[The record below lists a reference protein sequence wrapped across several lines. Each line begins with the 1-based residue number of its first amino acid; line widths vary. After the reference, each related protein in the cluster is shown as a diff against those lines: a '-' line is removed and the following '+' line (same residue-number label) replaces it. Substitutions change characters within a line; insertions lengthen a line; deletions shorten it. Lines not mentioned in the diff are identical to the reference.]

1 MSAAGHSLLFARDD
15 HSGRR
20 FLVDTGAAVSVLPY
34 KPIAG
39 RPDSYLNA
47 ANGSKIA
54 TYGTRTLPLRLGG
67 NAYSHTFVLAD
78 VSNPIL
84 GADFLGANNLI
95 VNVSAKWL
103 THASTYAS
111 LDLEPTSYA
120 PTGLAPVLTSDFD
133 SILLEF
139 PDVLRP
145 TFDEPTV
152 RHAVQ
157 HHIPTTGPPVSSKVR
172 RLSPERLA
180 QAKAE
185 FDRML
190 RMGIIRRSSSPW
202 ASPLHLVPKADG
214 TFRPCGDYRRL
225 NNATENDK
233 YPLPH
238 LHDFVDRLHGA
249 QFFSR
254 IDLIRGYHQIPV
266 NPDDVPKT
274 AIITPFGLFEFVR
287 TPFGLKGAAQAFQR
301 LMDTTLRGLDFA
313 FVYLDDILVASQTAQ
328 EHQSHLR
335 QVLRLLHNAGLKVNP
350 QKCLLGQP
358 ELDFLGHHVSATGIR
373 PLPARVATIT
383 DLPTPSRKK
392 DLQRALGMFN
402 FYHRFIPRLAETLRP
417 LYSALRDRTDKI
429 TWSDERITAFERAKA
444 DLASAT
450 LLHFPDPS
458 APLALTTDASEIAV
472 GAVLE
477 QYSKG
482 MWQPLSFFSRQ
493 LRHAEIKYSAYDKE
507 LLAIYLAVHHFR
519 HWVEGR
525 SFRIFTDHRPLIPA
539 FQKATT
545 PLSSRQQRH
554 LARISEFSTDIQHV
568 SGKLNVVA
576 DVLSRLPSIQAM
588 EPVYS
593 SWDWPLFAEE
603 QSKDEN
609 VTNFITSP
617 RNLQVQPVEICGSQV
632 ICDISLGYGRPIV
645 PLSFRRRVFDV
656 MHNLSHP
663 SVRTTKRSITK
674 HFVWPQV
681 AKDVGQWARECLQ
694 CQANKT
700 HRHTK
705 APIGEFPA
713 VSQRFEH
720 VHIDLVGPLPSS
732 RGYRYLLTAID
743 RFSRWPEAFPL
754 PETSTAACAQAFL
767 SGWISRYGLPAIITS
782 DNGPQFI
789 SDLWK
794 QLSDSLGITLQ
805 RTTSYHP
812 QSNGI
817 LERFHRSLKT
827 VLRARMN
834 GPDWV
839 DQLPWAL
846 LGLRT
851 QAKEDLQTSPAELVF
866 GEPLQI
872 PGLPLRRSVEDPP
885 EFLNRLRSDVIRL
898 LPTPTSFHG
907 EQQSYV
913 PADLRTADYVF
924 VRQDSPRTSLQPPYR
939 GPYRVLERGEK
950 DFLIHL
956 GTREER
962 ISIDRLKRATV
973 DRSSL
978 VPATAPKRGRPRR
991 T

>member
-1 MSAAGHSLLFARDD
+1 MNAAGHSLLFARDD

-34 KPIAG
+34 KSTG
-39 RPDSYLNA
+39 GSPDAFLSA

-95 VNVSAKWL
+95 VNVSAKCL

-120 PTGLAPVLTSDFD
+120 PTGLAPVLTSCFD
-133 SILLEF
+133 TTLLEF
-139 PDVLRP
+139 PDLLRP

-152 RHAVQ
+152 PHAVQ

-225 NNATENDK
+225 NNVTENDK

-238 LHDFVDRLHGA
+238 LHDFIDHLHGCK
-249 QFFSR
+249 FFSR

-266 NPDDVPKT
+266 HPADVPKT
-274 AIITPFGLFEFVR
+274 AIITPFGLFEFLR

-301 LMDTTLRGLDFA
+301 LMDATLRGLDFA
-313 FVYLDDILVASQTAQ
+313 FVYLDDILVASQTQ
-328 EHQSHLR
+328 EEHKSHLR
-335 QVLRLLHNAGLKVNP
+335 QVFRLLNNAGLKVNP

-358 ELDFLGHHVSATGIR
+358 ELEFLGHYVSANGIR
-373 PLPARVATIT
+373 PLPSRVTSIT
-383 DLPTPSRKK
+383 ELPTPHRKK

-417 LYSALRDRTDKI
+417 LYGALRDRTDKI
-429 TWSDERITAFERAKA
+429 TWSDERVTAFERAKA
-444 DLASAT
+444 ALSAAT

-458 APLALTTDASEIAV
+458 ASLALTTDASDTAV

-477 QYSKG
+477 QFSNG

-493 LRHAEIKYSAYDKE
+493 LRPAEMKYSAYDKE

-525 SFRIFTDHRPLIPA
+525 PFRIFTDHRPLISA

-554 LARISEFSTDIQHV
+554 LARISEFSTDIQHL
-568 SGKLNVVA
+568 SGKDNVVA
-576 DVLSRLPSIQAM
+576 DALSRLPPIQAM
-588 EPVYS
+588 EPAYS
-593 SWDWPLFAEE
+593 SWDWPSFAEE
-603 QSKDEN
+603 QRRCES
-609 VTNFITSP
+609 VTNLIASP
-617 RNLQVQPVEICGSQV
+617 GNLQIQPVEIGGAQ
-632 ICDISLGYGRPIV
+632 IMCDIGLGYGRPIV
-645 PLSFRRRVFDV
+645 PFPLRRRVFDV
-656 MHNLSHP
+656 MHSLSHP
-663 SVRTTKRSITK
+663 SVRSTKRSITK

-681 AKDVGQWARECLQ
+681 AKDVGQWARECLK
-694 CQANKT
+694 CQANKI

-705 APIGEFPA
+705 APIGEFPS
-713 VSQRFEH
+713 VSRRFEH

-732 RGYRYLLTAID
+732 KGYRYLLTAID

-754 PETSTAACAQAFL
+754 SETSAATCAQTFL
-767 SGWISRYGLPAIITS
+767 SGWISRYGLPAVITS

-794 QLSDSLGITLQ
+794 QLSDSLGITLH

-817 LERFHRSLKT
+817 VERFHRSLKT
-827 VLRARMN
+827 ALRSRLK
-834 GPDWV
+834 GPDWL

-866 GEPLQI
+866 GESLQI
-872 PGLPLRRSVEDPP
+872 PGLPLRRSAEEPP

-898 LPTPTSFHG
+898 LPTPTVFHG
-907 EQQSYV
+907 EQPSYV
-913 PADLRTADYVF
+913 PGDLRTADYVF
-924 VRQDSPRTSLQPPYR
+924 VRQDSPRTCLQPPYR
-939 GPYRVLERGEK
+939 GPFLVLERGDKE
-950 DFLIHL
+950 FLIHL

-962 ISIDRLKRATV
+962 ISIDRLKSATV